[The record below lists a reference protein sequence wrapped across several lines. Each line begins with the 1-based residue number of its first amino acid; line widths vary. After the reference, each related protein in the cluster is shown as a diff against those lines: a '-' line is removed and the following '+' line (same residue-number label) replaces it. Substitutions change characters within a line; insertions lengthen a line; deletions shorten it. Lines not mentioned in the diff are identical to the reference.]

1 MWSRG
6 LDVSQRQAEIARMY
20 AGAADAQDLLRRYQ
34 VEYVLIGPEELATM
48 KPNLDFWSR
57 YSMLQQ
63 IGGYRLYR
71 TNIHEEGT

>member
-1 MWSRG
+1 
-6 LDVSQRQAEIARMY
+6 
-20 AGAADAQDLLRRYQ
+20 LRRYR

-48 KPNLDFWSR
+48 KPNLDFWSH

-71 TNIHEEGT
+71 TNIHVEGT